1 MSPQKKKSLG
11 GRGGYVPV
19 YDWLR
24 QVGNRCL
31 AAVLLTAAAPLLIVM
46 YLLRK
51 TLGRDG
57 EPFLYRGTRLGKD
70 KEPFKIYKL
79 CTLKSGSE
87 QAMGSD
93 LMREGNGREVRF
105 GGFMRR
111 TRLDE
116 LPQLLNILKGDMYF
130 VGPRPV
136 RPVVYEKYRE
146 QIHGYDRR
154 FIVKPGL
161 TGYAQLFTPHGT
173 PKRLRSFIDNRFCR
187 SFASPLWDLL
197 LVTWTG
203 LQFLRATATELAAD
217 GTELAWSKRHRRGAG
232 RRRGS
237 RRISSPNIGASLAVP
252 GSERYIAA
260 KVVNVN
266 ARSVLVETR
275 LPVQEADHLRIR
287 IGTLVGP
294 AHRMSK
300 TAHCKG
306 TVTRVDAGSTT
317 ARFVVDYEPAT
328 ELDRYLVDQYVIRS
342 AVSRRKPPS
351 RVRRAAA
358 APAPVRAFR
367 LREYPASA

>member
-11 GRGGYVPV
+11 RRGGYLPV

-24 QVGNRCL
+24 QAGNRGL
-31 AAVLLTAAAPLLIVM
+31 AAVLLTAIAPLLAVM
-46 YLLRK
+46 YILRK

-57 EPFLYRGTRLGKD
+57 EAFLYRGTRLGKN
-70 KEPFKIYKL
+70 KQPFKIYKL

-136 RPVVYEKYRE
+136 RPVVYEKVRE

-187 SFASPLWDLL
+187 SFASPVWDLL

-203 LQFLRATATELAAD
+203 LQFLRATVTELVAD
-217 GTELAWSKRHRRGAG
+217 GTELAWNTRRHRGVG
-232 RRRGS
+232 RQRQTK
-237 RRISSPNIGASLAVP
+237 RIASPNIGASVAVP
-252 GSERYIAA
+252 GREEYIAA

-266 ARSVLVETR
+266 AGSVLVEISLQVR
-275 LPVQEADHLRIR
+275 QGDRVKIR

-300 TAHCKG
+300 TAHCRG
-306 TVTRVDAGSTT
+306 TV
-317 ARFVVDYEPAT
+317 
-328 ELDRYLVDQYVIRS
+328 
-342 AVSRRKPPS
+342 
-351 RVRRAAA
+351 
-358 APAPVRAFR
+358 
-367 LREYPASA
+367 